1 MWYVMA
7 KNYMWLKRSDVMKNK
22 ELVGKR
28 MRSKILSNYACK
40 DDEAIT
46 IYPEEEDIRTRFFR
60 DIDRVIYSL
69 SYTRYIDKTQV
80 FTFTEND
87 NVSKRITHVQFV
99 SKIARTIGR
108 ALGLNE
114 DLIEAAALGHDLG
127 HPPFGHCGERA
138 LNKLSMENGEGVFAH
153 NVQSVRILSSL
164 ESNGKGKNISIQV
177 LDAILCHNGEL
188 LEEEYYPVVK
198 TKEQFIEE
206 YNDCYTD
213 LSVSKKLRPMTLEG
227 CVVRISDIIAYAGK
241 DVEDAVRLGIITEED
256 VPDDIVNVLG
266 KNNTEIVNTLVLDII
281 ENSAD
286 KGYIKL
292 STPVFNA
299 LHSLMSF
306 NYERIYHV
314 INAQKEVKAYEEMY
328 EALFY
333 SYKKALDSSNT
344 SNDIYVQFL
353 NGMDEKYLNETSN
366 VRKVID
372 YMSGMT
378 DDYFISKYND
388 ISKIKIKR

>member
-1 MWYVMA
+1 
-7 KNYMWLKRSDVMKNK
+7 
-22 ELVGKR
+22 
-28 MRSKILSNYACK
+28 
-40 DDEAIT
+40 
-46 IYPEEEDIRTRFFR
+46 
-60 DIDRVIYSL
+60 
-69 SYTRYIDKTQV
+69 
-80 FTFTEND
+80 
-87 NVSKRITHVQFV
+87 
-99 SKIARTIGR
+99 
-108 ALGLNE
+108 
-114 DLIEAAALGHDLG
+114 
-127 HPPFGHCGERA
+127 
-138 LNKLSMENGEGVFAH
+138 MENGEGVFAH

-266 KNNTEIVNTLVLDII
+266 KNITT
-281 ENSAD
+281 
-286 KGYIKL
+286 
-292 STPVFNA
+292 

-344 SNDIYVQFL
+344 SNDNAVNSVEKNLANIYSVAGVSPQLFSTDSNL
-353 NGMDEKYLNETSN
+353 SLETSIN
-366 VRKVID
+366 NDMALMMIFARKLERLMTFIINNE
-372 YMSGMT
+372 YGNSNISFKYTILPITFYNERKYGEEALKLANSG
-378 DDYFISKYND
+378 YSFILPALAIGLSQRELGNIKDLEND
-388 ISKIKIKR
+388 VLGLKEKLIPLSTSYTESAGNPGRPELPAEEKSAKTIANEKSLDGGGSNTNG